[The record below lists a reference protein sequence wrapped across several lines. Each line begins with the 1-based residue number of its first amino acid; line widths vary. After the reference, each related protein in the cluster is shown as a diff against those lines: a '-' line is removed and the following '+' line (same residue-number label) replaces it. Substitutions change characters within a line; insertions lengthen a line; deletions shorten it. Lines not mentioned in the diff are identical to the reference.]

1 MTAENPAAPAAPSR
15 RGWLAAAYVVVAVVG
30 VVLGLQGLLSFDGGG
45 DGGDAKSTSLARVG
59 FALQDPTPEQTQP
72 ADWAALRAD
81 VDYVRDT
88 LNAQTNGVF
97 DLVVAVRGLDQGG
110 TPDFSKAAQLCRGLK
125 WVSCEHAALE
135 QLRLSSRP

>member
-1 MTAENPAAPAAPSR
+1 VTDENPAAPSR
-15 RGWLAAAYVVVAVVG
+15 RGLLAATYVAAAVIG
-30 VVLGLQGLLSFDGGG
+30 VILGRQGLFSLGGG
-45 DGGDAKSTSLARVG
+45 ADARSTSLARVG

-81 VDYVRDT
+81 VDYVRDR

-97 DLVVAVRGLDQGG
+97 DLVAAVRGLDHGG
-110 TPDFSKAAQLCRGLK
+110 TPDFGRAEQLCRGLK
-125 WVSCEHAALE
+125 WPNCERAALE

>member
-1 MTAENPAAPAAPSR
+1 MTDENPAAPAAPSR
-15 RGWLAAAYVVVAVVG
+15 RGLLAATYVVVAVVG
-30 VVLGLQGLLSFDGGG
+30 VILGRQGLLSFGGG
-45 DGGDAKSTSLARVG
+45 ADAKSTSLARVG